1 MMPAV
6 GPALMMS
13 RIEPSRDD
21 SAMSATIIILPV
33 VARPNTHRG
42 RGAQGAS
49 CPRCFDLRFVTFGRM
64 NEAQQ
69 RWAPAKAVLP
79 CLDCAGAAQVIP
91 FRASDGERRVTAQ
104 RTRFVVI
111 S

>member
-1 MMPAV
+1 MA
-6 GPALMMS
+6 GP
-13 RIEPSRDD
+13 EQK
-21 SAMSATIIILPV
+21 
-33 VARPNTHRG
+33 ARSG
-42 RGAQGAS
+42 KVIS

-69 RWAPAKAVLP
+69 RWAPAEAVLP
-79 CLDCAGAAQVIP
+79 CPDCAGAAQVIP
-91 FRASDGERRVTAQ
+91 FRAGDGERRVTAQ